1 MIESMNPSGS
11 FSTRSRERG
20 GSKLNL
26 IVTLLIMAA
35 MAFVAIRI
43 VPIYFANYQL
53 QDSVESESRFAL
65 TGYPKRSI
73 DDIRNDILKKTQE
86 LGIPAKPEDIRVEV
100 SNGSVDIG
108 LDYTVPID
116 LAVYHWDKQF
126 HVHADNHTI

>member
-1 MIESMNPSGS
+1 MSESRNTSGS
-11 FSTRSRERG
+11 LSTRSEEYG

-26 IVTLLIMAA
+26 VVTLLIMGAMVFAA
-35 MAFVAIRI
+35 IKI

-65 TGYPKRSI
+65 TGYPKRSV
-73 DDIRNDILKKTQE
+73 DDIRNDILRKAQE
-86 LGIPAKPEDIRVEV
+86 LGIPAKPEDIHVEV